1 MLEVMTLTIL
11 DGSTFCICAD
21 DGAITE
27 GAHGFYAD
35 DTRFLSR
42 VSLRINGESP
52 MALSAGKVEYFAAAF
67 FLRNP
72 RAGGLG
78 ADDLLIRRE
87 RFVTDDLQEHVVVT
101 NLTGDALA
109 VELAVELASDFADIL
124 SIKHHDFALG
134 DPGLAEALP
143 PPVALTAGATPQI
156 AHLLDPAGGLSTEVR
171 SSRAARVAE
180 SALAFALELRPHA
193 EWDVRLTF
201 RPVTGRAR
209 PGRTP
214 RARHFGEQRARIQ
227 RSLSAWNLHVPQLR
241 ASWPELNQAYARSV
255 SDLAALRMRGSD
267 GVGLLPAAGMPWF
280 MTVFG
285 RDTVITCLQTLVFGP
300 ELAHTAL
307 RVLAELQAEH
317 DDPGIDAEPG
327 KIIHELRR
335 GRAAE
340 VWFPR
345 YYGSVDSTPLFLVLL
360 SETWRWTADDSLVR
374 ELEPAMRM
382 ALRWIDESG
391 DRDGDGF
398 VEFLRRSDHGLVVQS
413 WKDSP
418 DSQRFA
424 DGRIAEGPVAS
435 SEVQGYV
442 YDAKRRC
449 AELARAVL
457 GDAALADRL
466 EAEAGELRER
476 FDRAFWVERGGGFY
490 ALALDGD
497 KQPVDSRCS
506 NMGHLLWSGI
516 VPDARVGDVAR
527 TLLGTPLWSGWG
539 VRTMSAED
547 EAYRPLAYHNGT
559 VWPHDNSL
567 IAHGLSLRGESDA
580 ALRILRS
587 MLEAAR
593 FFDGGLPEVFAGLP
607 RRETPFPVAYPT
619 ASRPQAWA
627 AGAPV
632 LLLRVLL
639 GLEPDPAERTLAV
652 RSGALPGWAGSL
664 SLKGLPAFGT
674 RFDVHLRDGR
684 VEVSEAVDDSS
695 SAVRG

>member
-42 VSLRINGESP
+42 LSLRINGEPP
-52 MALSAGKVEYFAAAF
+52 MPLSAGKVEYFAAAF

-72 RAGGLG
+72 HAGGLG

-101 NLTGDALA
+101 NLTGEALT
-109 VELAVELASDFADIL
+109 VELTVELASDFADIL

-143 PPVALTAGATPQI
+143 PPVELAAGATPQM
-156 AHLLDPAGGLSTEVR
+156 ACLLDPEGVLSTEVR
-171 SSRAARVAE
+171 SSRAALVSG
-180 SALAFALELRPHA
+180 SALAFALELGPHA

-227 RSLSAWNLHVPQLR
+227 RSLSAWNMRVPQLR
-241 ASWPELNQAYARSV
+241 ASWPELDQAYARSV

-280 MTVFG
+280 MAVFG

-317 DDPGIDAEPG
+317 DDPDIDAEPG

-360 SETWRWTADDSLVR
+360 SETWRWTADDALVR

-391 DRDGDGF
+391 
-398 VEFLRRSDHGLVVQS
+398 
-413 WKDSP
+413 
-418 DSQRFA
+418 
-424 DGRIAEGPVAS
+424 
-435 SEVQGYV
+435 
-442 YDAKRRC
+442 
-449 AELARAVL
+449 
-457 GDAALADRL
+457 
-466 EAEAGELRER
+466 
-476 FDRAFWVERGGGFY
+476 
-490 ALALDGD
+490 
-497 KQPVDSRCS
+497 
-506 NMGHLLWSGI
+506 
-516 VPDARVGDVAR
+516 
-527 TLLGTPLWSGWG
+527 
-539 VRTMSAED
+539 
-547 EAYRPLAYHNGT
+547 RP
-559 VWPHDNSL
+559 
-567 IAHGLSLRGESDA
+567 
-580 ALRILRS
+580 
-587 MLEAAR
+587 
-593 FFDGGLPEVFAGLP
+593 
-607 RRETPFPVAYPT
+607 
-619 ASRPQAWA
+619 
-627 AGAPV
+627 
-632 LLLRVLL
+632 
-639 GLEPDPAERTLAV
+639 
-652 RSGALPGWAGSL
+652 
-664 SLKGLPAFGT
+664 
-674 RFDVHLRDGR
+674 
-684 VEVSEAVDDSS
+684 
-695 SAVRG
+695 